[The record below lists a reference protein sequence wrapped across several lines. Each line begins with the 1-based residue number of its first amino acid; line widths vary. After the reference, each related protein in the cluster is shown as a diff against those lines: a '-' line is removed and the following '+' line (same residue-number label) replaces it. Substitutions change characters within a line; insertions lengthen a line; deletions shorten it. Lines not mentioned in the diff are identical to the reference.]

1 MPATSFRS
9 AAEGRR
15 ETIRLAQFTG
25 TAADITAVRTY
36 TSKTGIAA
44 NLEQQIIPNVGVFA
58 RAGWTRGLLEPDAF
72 TDADRSLLGGASLS
86 GKLWGRPIVEGV
98 RVIRTELDS
107 LIKVTNR
114 FVVLRFE
121 PIGDATVVI
130 GRGKPV

>member
-44 NLEQQIIPNVGVFA
+44 MGVFA